1 LPWVVLVVAYLTLV
15 AVLVVILLLP
25 TRMPRFLSRWLA
37 KPRAWLSD
45 GPLPR
50 ATRSALS
57 RLRRRGQKSAQAPT
71 PEQSREVDVVLYTL
85 ELGRLATEIEKVRQ
99 SDRPGKMVHMTA
111 TVAAY
116 DTVLLTCCRTVGL
129 TVPDRR
135 PPLAADERLEAELA
149 LLARGVEW

>member
-1 LPWVVLVVAYLTLV
+1 MVAYLTLV
-15 AVLVVILLLP
+15 AVLVVLLLLP

-37 KPRAWLSD
+37 KPRAWLHN
-45 GPLPR
+45 GPLGR
-50 ATRSALS
+50 TTRSALS
-57 RLRRRGQKSAQAPT
+57 RLRLRGHTAATPTPT

-99 SDRPGKMVHMTA
+99 SDRPGKMVHIAA

-116 DTVLLTCCRTVGL
+116 DTVLLSCCRTVGL
-129 TVPDRR
+129 SVPDRR
-135 PPLAADERLEAELA
+135 PPLPADERLEAELA